1 MASDE
6 NFVALVHYRGSIKKK
21 TQSGIKFTDKDPLS
35 VFLKPSTSFAEFKS
49 TILQRLGLLGVKR
62 VEKLFYRIPISVL
75 RNYVKY
81 DSFIIS
87 SDEDMQVLFH
97 CHPSSS
103 ALPVRSSSAVP
114 VLAPELDLVASPSFA
129 VNLNQSCDALVG
141 EARPLEDGD
150 FTARSSPPCVP
161 VIGEVAAPERVEDAL
176 QDDDDDDDVESAT
189 IAVDDSN
196 EETPRTTPPVGGGV
210 SSSALD
216 LDAMAPQEDPSVP
229 VGFGARD
236 SQNARGMSEFQVGQQ
251 FQDKEEVVLSVKTYS
266 ICRGVEFKVLE
277 SDHRKYYGKCKEFG
291 SGCVWLI
298 RVSLRQRKEIW
309 EVKRYNG
316 PHTCLATSISS
327 DHRNP
332 YYHVMSAFF
341 MPLIRAD
348 AATSIKVLQNAT
360 EAHFGFRPT
369 YRRVWMATQKA
380 VEQIYRDWDDSYNEL
395 PRWVWACRSL
405 CRAV

>member
-21 TQSGIKFTDKDPLS
+21 TQSGIKFTDKDP
-35 VFLKPSTSFAEFKS
+35 
-49 TILQRLGLLGVKR
+49 RLGLLGVKR

-97 CHPSSS
+97 CHRQFPEVRTPELLAKLVDVASSSGSSNRNMHSTGHVASSS

-210 SSSALD
+210 SSSGTNQYPPPL
-216 LDAMAPQEDPSVP
+216 LCS
-229 VGFGARD
+229 GLGCHGASGR
-236 SQNARGMSEFQVGQQ
+236 SFCTCWLRGER
-251 FQDKEEVVLSVKTYS
+251 LA
-266 ICRGVEFKVLE
+266 
-277 SDHRKYYGKCKEFG
+277 KCK
-291 SGCVWLI
+291 
-298 RVSLRQRKEIW
+298 R
-309 EVKRYNG
+309 
-316 PHTCLATSISS
+316 
-327 DHRNP
+327 
-332 YYHVMSAFF
+332 HV
-341 MPLIRAD
+341 
-348 AATSIKVLQNAT
+348 
-360 EAHFGFRPT
+360 
-369 YRRVWMATQKA
+369 
-380 VEQIYRDWDDSYNEL
+380 
-395 PRWVWACRSL
+395 
-405 CRAV
+405 